1 MKEYLSRREQ
11 EKKEKG
17 KDSSL
22 DEVWFYR
29 IAEAVAAW
37 ENSKRMWFYKRIDLP
52 SLPLGCLVV
61 RFYQHDMQF
70 ISGMSSPSL
79 GGAYSLCPIDVAEK
93 LERLY
98 RTQYIAGLLDLQHL
112 GKYQRDGA
120 ITTRFTRSC
129 FFPIKE
135 ACQETGIWDDGG
147 YYAQV

>member
-1 MKEYLSRREQ
+1 MYKYLSRREQ

-17 KDSSL
+17 KIDHSL
-22 DEVWFYR
+22 DEVWFYKV
-29 IAEAVAAW
+29 ADAVAAW
-37 ENSKRMWFYKRIDLP
+37 ETAKRMWFYKRVDLP

-61 RFYQHDMQF
+61 RLYQHDMQF
-70 ISGMSSPSL
+70 ISGMQPPSL
-79 GGAYSLCPIDVAEK
+79 DSHSLCPTDVAEK

-98 RTQYIAGLLDLQHL
+98 RTQYITGLLDLQHL
-112 GKYQRDGA
+112 GKYQSDGA

-129 FFPIKE
+129 FDPIKE